1 MNILF
6 LTLARIEDVEQSGL
20 YQDLLR
26 KFRDKGHHVTIVCP
40 NERRYNQS
48 TQFIH
53 LNGVDILKAWSPNFQ
68 KANIFQQQ

>member
-26 KFRDKGHHVTIVCP
+26 KFRDKGHDVTIVCP
-40 NERRYNQS
+40 NERRYTQS

-53 LNGVDILKAWSPNFQ
+53 LNGVDILKAWAPNFQ
-68 KANIFQQQ
+68 KTNILDLI